1 MADPTFP
8 PVIRMPQSEKDPL
21 TGLGTR
27 YRFIAD
33 LERLLDA
40 PGARPGDGALILI
53 DIDDSRKTN
62 DTYGYRFGDR
72 VIRGVGELIAGI
84 LPAGA
89 TMYRIGGDTFAVLW
103 PGASREQTHHFS
115 VTLLSEARKPR
126 RVAGV
131 TCTASV
137 SVGAAFFPEDSDT
150 AESLFRCADIT
161 LFRVKRRGKN
171 NVSFFSADDHDQ
183 ALSHIDLESELRAS
197 VEAGF
202 KDFEIYYQ
210 PTVDAVS
217 GICNGAEAL
226 LRWTSPKNIRISPAD
241 VIMHLELI
249 GCVEQ
254 GGDWVLEQAIGQCAA
269 WRASGLSDFSIH
281 VNLSMLQLRDHVLED
296 RLVSM
301 LASSGLPPSSLV
313 LEVTESA
320 IMNDLSNSIAIL
332 NDIRRHGVRIA
343 LDDFG
348 SGYSSINYLRKLRSI
363 RSRSTV
369 PLLRTSRKRSTNLL
383 PIRSRIWHT
392 VFSCPFVTKESKTKR
407 SSIRLNPV
415 KAISFRG
422 IFLVNRCR
430 SISFRRSFA
439 TTDATWSNARKRCR
453 KKVCSQ
459 RSPSMEVDR
468 RSFFLCR

>member
-1 MADPTFP
+1 
-8 PVIRMPQSEKDPL
+8 
-21 TGLGTR
+21 
-27 YRFIAD
+27 
-33 LERLLDA
+33 
-40 PGARPGDGALILI
+40 
-53 DIDDSRKTN
+53 
-62 DTYGYRFGDR
+62 
-72 VIRGVGELIAGI
+72 
-84 LPAGA
+84 
-89 TMYRIGGDTFAVLW
+89 
-103 PGASREQTHHFS
+103 

-126 RVAGV
+126 RVAGGDLHGDRFCRSGFLSGRQRYGGIV
-131 TCTASV
+131 V
-137 SVGAAFFPEDSDT
+137 
-150 AESLFRCADIT
+150 RCADIT

-254 GGDWVLEQAIGQCAA
+254 VGDWVLEQAIGQCAA

-348 SGYSSINYLRKLRSI
+348 SGYSSINYLRKLPIDQIKIDRSLCCGHREYVQQI
-363 RSRSTV
+363 SCQYDQGSGT
-369 PLLRTSRKRSTNLL
+369 
-383 PIRSRIWHT
+383 RIQLS
-392 VFSCPFVTKESKTKR
+392 VCDE
-407 SSIRLNPV
+407 
-415 KAISFRG
+415 G
-422 IFLVNRCR
+422 IEDEAQFDQIEPSQGDIIQGYL
-430 SISFRRSFA
+430 FGK
-439 TTDATWSNARKRCR
+439 TDADRYLSDVPSRQQT
-453 KKVCSQ
+453 Q
-459 RSPSMEVDR
+459 RGQTLASGV
-468 RSFFLCR
+468 

>member
-1 MADPTFP
+1 MADPNVSTGT
-8 PVIRMPQSEKDPL
+8 RMPQTEKDSL

-72 VIRGVGELIAGI
+72 VIRGIGEMVAGI

-89 TMYRIGGDTFAVLW
+89 TLYRIGGDVFAILW
-103 PGASREQTHHFS
+103 PGASREQTHHLS

-131 TCTASV
+131 ACTATV
-137 SVGAAFFPEDSDT
+137 SVGAAFFPEDGDT
-150 AESLFRCADIT
+150 AESLFRCADVT

-171 NVSFFSADDHDQ
+171 NVSFYSADDHDQ
-183 ALSHIDLESELRAS
+183 ALSHIDLEAELRAS

-254 GGDWVLEQAIGQCAA
+254 VGDWVLEQAIGQCAA

-348 SGYSSINYLRKLRSI
+348 SGYSSINYLRKLPIDQIKIDRSFVADI
-363 RSRSTV
+363 ANTFNKSLANTIKDLAHSIQLSVCDEGIEDEAQFDQIEPSQGDIIQGYLFGKPMPIDIFQTF
-369 PLLRTSRKRSTNLL
+369 LRDNRRNVVKRSQA
-383 PIRSRIWHT
+383 
-392 VFSCPFVTKESKTKR
+392 V
-407 SSIRLNPV
+407 
-415 KAISFRG
+415 
-422 IFLVNRCR
+422 
-430 SISFRRSFA
+430 
-439 TTDATWSNARKRCR
+439 
-453 KKVCSQ
+453 
-459 RSPSMEVDR
+459 
-468 RSFFLCR
+468 

>member
-1 MADPTFP
+1 MADPNVSTGT
-8 PVIRMPQSEKDPL
+8 RMPQADMDPL
-21 TGLGTR
+21 TGLGNR
-27 YRFIAD
+27 YRFIVD

-40 PGARPGDGALILI
+40 PGSHPGDGALILI
-53 DIDDSRKTN
+53 DIDESRKTN

-72 VIRGVGELIAGI
+72 VIRVVAELVAGM

-89 TMYRIGGDTFAVLW
+89 TMYRTGGDAFAVLW
-103 PGASREQTHHFS
+103 PGASKDQTHHFS
-115 VTLLSEARKPR
+115 VTLLNESRKPR

-131 TCTASV
+131 ACTATV
-137 SVGAAFFPEDSDT
+137 SIGAAFYPEDGDT
-150 AESLFRCADIT
+150 AEALFRCADVT
-161 LFRVKRRGKN
+161 LYRVKRRGKN
-171 NVSFFSADDHDQ
+171 NVSFYAADDRDQ
-183 ALSHIDLESELRAS
+183 EVSHIDLESELRAS

-254 GGDWVLEQAIGQCAA
+254 VGDWVLEQAIGQCAA

-281 VNLSMLQLRDHVLED
+281 VNLSMLQLRDHVLEE
-296 RLVSM
+296 RLVYM
-301 LASSGLPPSSLV
+301 LKNAGLPPAALV

-348 SGYSSINYLRKLRSI
+348 SGYSSINYLRKLPIDQIKIDRSFVADI
-363 RSRSTV
+363 ANTFNKSLANTIKDLAHSIQLSVCDEGIEDRAQFDQIEPSQGDIIQGYLFGKPMPVDIFQTF
-369 PLLRTSRKRSTNLL
+369 LRDNRRNVVKRSQA
-383 PIRSRIWHT
+383 
-392 VFSCPFVTKESKTKR
+392 V
-407 SSIRLNPV
+407 
-415 KAISFRG
+415 
-422 IFLVNRCR
+422 
-430 SISFRRSFA
+430 
-439 TTDATWSNARKRCR
+439 
-453 KKVCSQ
+453 
-459 RSPSMEVDR
+459 
-468 RSFFLCR
+468 